1 MLFSII
7 HKCLAKY
14 TSLEFSKTELGYFAV
29 CSSDSL
35 KVGQDAI
42 KKASFF
48 SENLPVYSDSRKS
61 TIFFCVQHRM
71 V

>member
-42 KKASFF
+42 KKASFY
-48 SENLPVYSDSRKS
+48 L
-61 TIFFCVQHRM
+61 
-71 V
+71 